1 MANEVLFPTA
11 WVDSLRFERS
21 LSRSEDPHRTI
32 EGVLFRF
39 PHDCKIMVDAGIR
52 LLCLANQLQDVGK
65 IVTLVFD
72 DGVSGTQG
80 YLDRM
85 GFFDLLHPDIRVAP
99 NRPSTSTAT
108 VYRGANP
115 SLVEFRAINPCQRDK
130 TLPSCLEEALVTAV
144 SHRPDHR
151 ALGNMAFTVFSELVD
166 NIYEHSATHLEGYAG
181 LQVYHRGGRVK
192 VVVSD
197 SGKGIIETL
206 RPALLTQYRRFA
218 NRSDSDLVVEAFRT
232 GLSRHG
238 TGRGCGLKACADHAI
253 RFGANLEVRL
263 PTCYVRLV
271 PSSDGYRPNTAY
283 MYQHLPLIWGTHITF
298 DFHLDK

>member
-1 MANEVLFPTA
+1 
-11 WVDSLRFERS
+11 
-21 LSRSEDPHRTI
+21 
-32 EGVLFRF
+32 
-39 PHDCKIMVDAGIR
+39 MVDAGIR
-52 LLCLANQLQDVGK
+52 LLCLANQLQDAGK

-108 VYRGANP
+108 VYRSANP

-166 NIYEHSATHLEGYAG
+166 NIYEHSATNFEGYAG
-181 LQVYHRGGRVK
+181 LQVYRQGRPIK

-197 SGKGIIETL
+197 SGKSIIETL
-206 RPALLTQYRRFA
+206 RPALPTQYRRFA
-218 NRSDSDLVVEAFRT
+218 NRSDPDLVVEAFRT

-238 TGRGCGLKACADHAI
+238 IGRGCGLKACTDHAI
-253 RFGANLEVRL
+253 LR
-263 PTCYVRLV
+263 Y
-271 PSSDGYRPNTAY
+271 
-283 MYQHLPLIWGTHITF
+283 PLSFTRR
-298 DFHLDK
+298 